1 MGGSDLGEATWWG
14 PFELFEPLDGA
25 GCRRW
30 VARRAGAID
39 LVVVEELPAGAR
51 WPHPGV
57 RRLTHPQLVGLLD
70 RTSHDGRQLQVTEL
84 VLGITLAEVLR
95 HLAERGRPL
104 PTEVALAWADQM
116 AEGLSFLEQAE
127 DDQRNRLGL
136 RHGRLEPSTVRVDAA
151 GNLKLDDYGLL
162 QSPRGSRASPAL
174 LDADTLL
181 GQPDGPAW
189 ARLVGRLLDAGAHD
203 GALGWVNEAR
213 AWLDRGTVAPAR
225 SWADWA
231 AEWKQV
237 KARLP
242 AAGTPA
248 DRVDWLR
255 TEVPALEQAAMARLE
270 RVRGHTERRQ
280 PTAAEPSLS
289 ATPTVP
295 QALVPPE
302 PPEPSVMTMPGAV
315 LAPGAMAR
323 TAPKR
328 GPSRTERPATRVPR
342 KRRSRRQARQ
352 RRLVA
357 AGVSVVAVLL
367 AGVAASRVVGWR
379 RPAQATR
386 PARAAVEPRVE
397 AKPASELPL
406 APLGGKGGNGSAPA
420 ATVAAPGVQARPEQR
435 PNRTRR
441 RSVRTT
447 PSKRR
452 ARVGGGA
459 VLEAEV
465 EDAVDPSMGLA
476 RGEASGASVQTG
488 RVTGRSGD
496 PAAASSAAS
505 AASAGPP
512 ARADTAPARSGAV
525 DARVREALEDP
536 GNEVAFE
543 EALRALRRSAKA
555 LPDPR
560 QPPVEAAIQRAEF
573 SWRAQDLR
581 RAHERLRA
589 AR

>member
-1 MGGSDLGEATWWG
+1 MGGSDLGETTWWG
-14 PFELFEPLDGA
+14 PFELFEPLDGP

-70 RTSHDGRQLQVTEL
+70 RTRSDGRQLQVTEL

-95 HLAERGRPL
+95 HLAERDRPL

-189 ARLVGRLLDAGAHD
+189 ARLVGRLLDAGARD
-203 GALGWVNEAR
+203 GAFGWVNEVR
-213 AWLDRGTVAPAR
+213 AWLDRGTVAPGR
-225 SWADWA
+225 SWADWE
-231 AEWKQV
+231 AEWQQV

-270 RVRGHTERRQ
+270 RIRGHTERRP
-280 PTAAEPSLS
+280 PTAADPSLS
-289 ATPTVP
+289 DTPTVP
-295 QALVPPE
+295 SALVPPE

-379 RPAQATR
+379 SAQAPRT
-386 PARAAVEPRVE
+386 ARAALEPRVE

-406 APLGGKGGNGSAPA
+406 APLGGKDGNGSAPA
-420 ATVAAPGVQARPEQR
+420 ATAGAPGVEARPEQR

-459 VLEAEV
+459 VVEAEA
-465 EDAVDPSMGLA
+465 EDAVDPSTGSA
-476 RGEASGASVQTG
+476 RGEASGASAQTD
-488 RVTGRSGD
+488 RVTGRSVD

-512 ARADTAPARSGAV
+512 ARAATAPARSGAV
-525 DARVREALEDP
+525 DARVQEALEDP

-543 EALRALRRSAKA
+543 EALRALRRSSKA
-555 LPDPR
+555 LPDTR